1 MNFENLTVGLHFL
14 IIFFILENFQ
24 KDQRSLLHHRTNVKI
39 SIFCDLNL
47 CIKNNFIDR
56 TVNNI
61 QFKRNFICMNIRNM
75 NLRVK
80 FLNFV
85 LKKELHDKFEEF
97 L

>member
-14 IIFFILENFQ
+14 IIFFILEHFQ
-24 KDQRSLLHHRTNVKI
+24 KHQRSLLHHRTNVKI

-75 NLRVK
+75 NLTVK